1 MQLRNKVSGP
11 EQIEPL
17 SVKDAATPSETVIEY
32 TDPAGFGFSY
42 PDNLSITKAEIEDPN
57 VYTDLQIYSKDVS
70 GSIKLKISDTKIAT
84 LSAWLKENGI
94 AKSNTP
100 QEKKL
105 GNLKAWEVKIND
117 RLMLGALD
125 QGVLFTVEVPRVE
138 EDFWMKVYEK
148 LITGFAFVAPEP
160 ATTTTTSASSDSDVI
175 FEGEEVVE

>member
-1 MQLRNKVSGP
+1 MQLRGKVSGP
-11 EQIEPL
+11 EQVEPL

-42 PDNLSITKAEIEDPN
+42 PDNLSISKAEIEDPN

-84 LSAWLKENGI
+84 LSAWLKDNGI
-94 AKSNTP
+94 PTSNTP
-100 QEKKL
+100 KETKL
-105 GNLKAWEVKIND
+105 GNLTALEVKTND

-125 QGVLFTVEVPRVE
+125 QGVLFTVEVPRIE
-138 EDFWMKVYEK
+138 EEFWMKAYEK
-148 LITGFAFVAPEP
+148 LIAGFGFVAPE
-160 ATTTTTSASSDSDVI
+160 TTSTSANSDLSGSDII